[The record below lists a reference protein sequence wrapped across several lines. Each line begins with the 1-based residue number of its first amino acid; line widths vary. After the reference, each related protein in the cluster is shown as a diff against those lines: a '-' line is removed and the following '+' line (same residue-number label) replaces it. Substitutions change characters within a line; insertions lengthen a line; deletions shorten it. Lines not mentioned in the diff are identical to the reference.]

1 VSEDLHAVA
10 APLRVVV
17 ADDDELLLTALVM
30 VLGLQAGLEVVG
42 SARDGRE
49 AVDLVVRTQPDVA
62 LVDLEMPRLDGIEVA
77 AELALT
83 IPQTAVVVVTR
94 HARPALLKRAL
105 GVGARGFILKS
116 TSSDQ
121 IVRIVRDVHA
131 GQRVIDPEIAALA
144 LTMRECPLTEREC
157 EVLALV
163 HAGHRTNQ
171 VAEQLHLAPGTVRN
185 YISTAMA
192 RLVVPTG
199 REAAAVAHAEGWI

>member
-1 VSEDLHAVA
+1 MSEDLPAVA
-10 APLRVVV
+10 TPLRIVV

-30 VLGLQAGLEVVG
+30 VLGLQAGVEVVG

-49 AVDLVVRTQPDVA
+49 AVELVARTRPDVA

-77 AELALT
+77 AELAGT
-83 IPQTAVVVVTR
+83 MPQTAVVVVTR

-131 GQRVIDPEIAALA
+131 GQRFIDPEIAALA
-144 LTMRECPLTEREC
+144 LTMRECPLTDREC

-163 HAGHRTNQ
+163 HDGHRTNQ
-171 VAEQLHLAPGTVRN
+171 IAAQLHLAPGTVRN